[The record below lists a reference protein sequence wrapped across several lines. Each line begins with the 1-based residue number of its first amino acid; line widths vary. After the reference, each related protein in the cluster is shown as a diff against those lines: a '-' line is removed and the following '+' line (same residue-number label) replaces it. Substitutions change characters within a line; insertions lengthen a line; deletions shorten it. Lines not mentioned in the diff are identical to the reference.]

1 MTALWQHCNIQKKL
15 TTSLARTCNKL
26 MQQYTSLYCQLIKQF
41 ELSIGELGRRLAQNC
56 SSSASASSA
65 ASYCSF
71 WNTFH
76 SNALPKSQ
84 LQQQHMGQLP
94 ESETRNLQTLRYNQL
109 IAILGLA
116 DNYERT

>member
-1 MTALWQHCNIQKKL
+1 
-15 TTSLARTCNKL
+15 

-116 DNYERT
+116 DNYERTWNRGEITQSESALERDEVNKY